1 MNPHAQLAHD
11 AAAAVVLVAAC
22 LSLTTR
28 LLPPRLVRS
37 IAVGGIALGLAWS
50 WFSYQPPYDFKRF
63 WQVGHDLAAGRDYYA
78 LDPRAGRQMILNP
91 PTVLPLFRLWAN
103 LPVREACRYWVALNS
118 VAILALIPLAQ
129 SAQRARMS
137 PRPPRLPGEVVLI
150 LSAAL
155 ILSPG
160 HVMGLALGQV
170 SLWAALAIL
179 AALAAQGRGRPILAG
194 ICLAAATAKVHTL
207 LPFLLLFHR
216 WRDWPAWAS
225 FGLSCLLLCAM
236 SGDLAGLPA
245 RCLKTLEV
253 IAETHEPGKVNDY
266 AFEGPSHASLVGLDH
281 ALYRLGL
288 RDRDAIRSAQ
298 LGALAALAAVLA
310 WLLARGRIP
319 PGLDCALVALFSA
332 IFLYHRT
339 YDLLILA
346 LPLAFAALAAQTAAP
361 KIRRRL
367 AALAVVALLAMQVSA
382 DGLLAVEEWSFA
394 QAPALAATAQ
404 ALILPIATALVVAGL
419 VGGIILLRH
428 NEGAAGNLARSPGP
442 H

>member
-22 LSLTTR
+22 LALTTR
-28 LLPPRLVRS
+28 LLPPRLIRA
-37 IAVGGIALGLAWS
+37 IGIGGIALGLTWS
-50 WFSYQPPYDFKRF
+50 WLSYQPPYDFKRF
-63 WQVGHDLAAGRDYYA
+63 WQVGRDLAAGRDYYA

-129 SAQRARMS
+129 SALRARMS
-137 PRPPRLPGEVVLI
+137 PRPPRLPREIVLI

-160 HVMGLALGQV
+160 HIMGLALGQV

-179 AALAAQGRGRPILAG
+179 AALALQGRGRPILAG

-216 WRDWPAWAS
+216 RRDWPAWAS
-225 FGLSCLLLCAM
+225 FGLSCLILCAA
-236 SGDLAGLPA
+236 SGGLADLPA
-245 RCLKTLEV
+245 RCNKTLEV

-288 RDRDAIRSAQ
+288 RDRDAIRAAQ
-298 LGALAALAAVLA
+298 LGALAAMGSALA

-346 LPLAFAALAAQTAAP
+346 LPLAHAALAAPTAAP

-382 DGLLAVEEWSFA
+382 DGLLAVEEWSFS
-394 QAPALAATAQ
+394 QGPALAYAAQ
-404 ALILPIATALVVAGL
+404 SLILPIATALVVAGL
-419 VGGIILLRH
+419 VGGIMLWRDH
-428 NEGAAGNLARSPGP
+428 QRGEAGDFA
-442 H
+442 